1 MSDAERTQEP
11 GTDIF
16 CGSAIREGVFYKTKY
31 TMAVC
36 DLMPVVYGHT
46 IIIPIRHVLDMD
58 ELSEKET
65 ADLFSTIKKVK
76 AVILKLYSDRSRSYD
91 LTAQVGEFSGMSVR
105 HLHFHIIPRTKEDEY
120 QHGKN
125 VFAAIEKR
133 KPLPD
138 EEYRKRVGILRK
150 ELKWNE

>member
-1 MSDAERTQEP
+1 MDAERKQER

-16 CGSAIREGVFYKTKY
+16 CSSAIQRGVFYRTRH

-36 DLMPVVYGHT
+36 DLMPVMPGHT
-46 IIIPIRHVLDMD
+46 LIIPIRHVLDIA
-58 ELSEKET
+58 ELSEEES
-65 ADLFSTIKKVK
+65 ADLISTIKKVK
-76 AVILKLYSDRSRSYD
+76 SVILRLYGDKSKSYD

-105 HLHFHIIPRTKEDEY
+105 HLHFHIIPRTREDEY

-125 VFAAIEKR
+125 VFAAIEKKER
-133 KPLPD
+133 LS
-138 EEYRKRVGILRK
+138 EEEFGKRVAALRK